1 MVFCRRTESFS
12 RPTNGRRIIL
22 ASFPVLHNRR
32 FAMLP
37 FALKGYLPPS
47 QVPFG
52 VLDLGNG
59 CCHLS
64 VELSRAVSSNAG
76 SATTSQSPELGD
88 LLQNRFPYA
97 AARWAAACLAL
108 LLRSGSY
115 TSPLTHKRCSKIPN
129 FRATATI
136 ARFFAFLPPRWAS
149 FNPQR
154 RRSVSGPWR
163 PSM

>member
-1 MVFCRRTESFS
+1 MVFCRRTESSS

-37 FALKGYLPPS
+37 FALKGYLPPP

-76 SATTSQSPELGD
+76 SAATSQSPELGD
-88 LLQNRFPYA
+88 LLQKSIPLRGCPLGRSLPGVAIAQRLVHFA
-97 AARWAAACLAL
+97 A
-108 LLRSGSY
+108 Y
-115 TSPLTHKRCSKIPN
+115 
-129 FRATATI
+129 
-136 ARFFAFLPPRWAS
+136 
-149 FNPQR
+149 PQAMQQN
-154 RRSVSGPWR
+154 S
-163 PSM
+163 